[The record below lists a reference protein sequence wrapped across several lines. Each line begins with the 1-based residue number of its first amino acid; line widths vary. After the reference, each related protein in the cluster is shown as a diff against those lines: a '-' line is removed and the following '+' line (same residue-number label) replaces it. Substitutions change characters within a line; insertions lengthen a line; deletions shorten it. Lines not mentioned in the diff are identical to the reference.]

1 MTCHWK
7 GYGRT
12 RDCPGRTF
20 FAYRLESL
28 SCCSPQCRTENG
40 VMLAAEL
47 REVRKSIGI
56 APVSQPTL
64 CLSRSGQWLVKRWP
78 SMALLRASRS
88 PCLDK
93 LALTAGHSTRRKSDN
108 KHDSTKVASQA
119 CGHFCGLNATLRS
132 CAPSFECSAAPSSE
146 SSMGRSNYCI
156 HLATNTK
163 QKQSIHTSREPSID
177 HPQPLG
183 SAPTA

>member
-1 MTCHWK
+1 
-7 GYGRT
+7 
-12 RDCPGRTF
+12 
-20 FAYRLESL
+20 
-28 SCCSPQCRTENG
+28 
-40 VMLAAEL
+40 MLAAEL

-156 HLATNTK
+156 HLATNTT

-177 HPQPLG
+177 RPQPLG